1 MHPANPRLHERLTL
15 SGAVVHGG
23 GKGGGGSTTTVQQ
36 ADPWQGQQQ
45 YLRDVFGLAQDQF
58 DRGTTIVPFSQDTLR
73 AQQMQR
79 ELIPGSQANLEMSN
93 AANRNMM
100 MGQGTD
106 PYSRQLQAE
115 ASGAFLNANPYL
127 DQMYNQAADQVTNR
141 FHSAFGTSGRF
152 GSPSHQRELA
162 GGLADMATNIYGAN
176 YSQERDRQQLAA
188 RTGLSGVN
196 QAIGRAPSLDQAR
209 FIPAQI
215 LGGVGAQTEGLQQA
229 IANQPANDLA
239 RYAALVQGG
248 YGGTTTT
255 RGPGGSGV
263 NPAAGLLGGAATG
276 AGIAGALG
284 GPAAIGGPWTAGLV
298 GAGALLGLL

>member
-1 MHPANPRLHERLTL
+1 MHPSNPRWSERLTL
-15 SGAVVHGG
+15 SGSVLHG

-36 ADPWQGQQQ
+36 ADPWEGQQP
-45 YLRDVFGLAQDQF
+45 YLERLFGAAYDQL
-58 DRGTTIVPFSQDTLR
+58 GQGSTVVPFSADTLR
-73 AQQMQR
+73 AQQMTRDLVNQG
-79 ELIPGSQANLEMSN
+79 GSLPYASS
-93 AANRNMM
+93 ANRQLIEGSGLNAF
-100 MGQGTD
+100 D
-106 PYSRQLQAE
+106 RQLVRE
-115 ASGAFLNANPYL
+115 ARGEYLNANPYV

-176 YSQERDRQQLAA
+176 YAQERDRQQLAA

-196 QAIGRAPSLDQAR
+196 QAISRAPGLDQAAY
-209 FIPAQI
+209 IPAQM
-215 LGGVGAQTEGLQQA
+215 LGGVGGQIEGLQQA
-229 IANQPANDLA
+229 MANQPANDLA
-239 RYAALVQGG
+239 RYAGLIQGG

-255 RGPGGSGV
+255 RGSGGGV

-284 GPAAIGGPWTAGLV
+284 GPAAIGTPWTAGLV